1 MGDKNMEQIK
11 ATLFENR
18 LCATLIQ
25 SIDKS
30 KLRYHDFSKTLMVKP
45 WGIEFMNYEAKD
57 KSCCSWCL
65 HINPHGETSMHCH
78 ATKQTIIHIIS
89 GSIVLK
95 LLNNMKI
102 MEAGDSFIL
111 DKQVFH
117 AMRARSTG
125 AVLLE
130 IESPSYKPDAIR
142 FADPKDRVDK
152 PYESKCKWVV
162 WE

>member
-57 KSCCSWCL
+57 KSCCS
-65 HINPHGETSMHCH
+65 
-78 ATKQTIIHIIS
+78 
-89 GSIVLK
+89 
-95 LLNNMKI
+95 
-102 MEAGDSFIL
+102 
-111 DKQVFH
+111 
-117 AMRARSTG
+117 
-125 AVLLE
+125 
-130 IESPSYKPDAIR
+130 
-142 FADPKDRVDK
+142 
-152 PYESKCKWVV
+152 
-162 WE
+162 